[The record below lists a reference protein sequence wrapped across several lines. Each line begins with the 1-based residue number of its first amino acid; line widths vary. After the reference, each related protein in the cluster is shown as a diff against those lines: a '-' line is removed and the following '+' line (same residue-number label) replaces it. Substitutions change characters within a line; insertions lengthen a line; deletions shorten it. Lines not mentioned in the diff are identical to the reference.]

1 MKQSKTVYVCSEC
14 DYQSSKWLGKCPQ
27 CSAWNS
33 FTEETYSSPQKTAAV
48 RGKSQSMMKTER
60 ERAVK
65 FGDFTI
71 PDYLRHS
78 TGIGEFDRV
87 LGGGLVE
94 GSVIL
99 IAGEPGIGKS
109 TLLMQLCGQ
118 IGDSCKV
125 LYVSGEESKGQLK
138 LRADRLGVNAEF
150 LYVLTET
157 NIDNILAEY
166 DQIKPDIMIVDSIQ
180 TMYSEMS
187 SSMSGSV
194 TQVREC
200 SSMIIERAKA
210 DGASVIIV
218 GHVNKE
224 GGIAGPKVLEHMVDA
239 VLYFEGDRRYP
250 HRIVRAIK
258 NRFGSTNEIGVFE
271 MCEKGLI
278 EVPNPSAM
286 LLEGRPVGVSGSC
299 AVCIMEGSRPL
310 IAEIQALV
318 TPTVFPAPRRTSNGI
333 DYNRMCLLLAVLEKR
348 LGLKFSSYDVYLN
361 VIGGL
366 RLDEPAIDAAA
377 CLALISSLRDI
388 PVPDDVIAFG
398 EVGLSGEFRSISS
411 IEQRVNESFRMGFT
425 KIALPR
431 KSAIKNSDILK
442 DSGVKLISLTG
453 IYDALML
460 LKEQKSNDNQLKDDE

>member
-1 MKQSKTVYVCSEC
+1 MEHIHRRNVLRARS
-14 DYQSSKWLGKCPQ
+14 
-27 CSAWNS
+27 
-33 FTEETYSSPQKTAAV
+33 
-48 RGKSQSMMKTER
+48 ER
-60 ERAVK
+60 EHAVK
-65 FGDFTI
+65 FGEFEL
-71 PDYLRHS
+71 PNYLRHS
-78 TGIGEFDRV
+78 TGIAEFDRV

-99 IAGEPGIGKS
+99 LAGEPGIGKS

-138 LRADRLGVNAEF
+138 MRADRLGVNAEY

-157 NIDNILAEY
+157 NIDDILAEY
-166 DQIKPDIMIVDSIQ
+166 DKIKPDIMIVDSIQ
-180 TMYSEMS
+180 TMYSDAS
-187 SSMSGSV
+187 SSTSGSV

-200 SSMIIERAKA
+200 SAMLINRAKN

-239 VLYFEGDRRYP
+239 VISFEGDRRQP

-271 MCEKGLI
+271 MCETGLE
-278 EVPNPSAM
+278 EVANPSAM
-286 LLEGRPVGVSGSC
+286 LLEGRPTGVSGSC

-318 TPTVFPAPRRTSNGI
+318 TPTVFPSPRRTSNGI

-348 LGLKFSSYDVYLN
+348 LGLRFSQCDVYLN

-377 CLALISSLRDI
+377 CLAMISSIRDI

-398 EVGLSGEFRSISS
+398 ELGLSGEFRSVAS
-411 IEQRVNESFRMGFT
+411 IEQRVNEAFRLGFT
-425 KIALPR
+425 KIALPKR
-431 KSAIKNSDILK
+431 SIPRNSEELKSG
-442 DSGVKLISLTG
+442 GVELITLSG
-453 IYDALML
+453 IYDALLL
-460 LKEQKSNDNQLKDDE
+460 LKNNEE